1 MIKREMEVK
10 MSLEELRNLIDE
22 IDDSMIQLLE
32 RRLELVDAIKEEKR
46 LMNMAIEDV
55 NREKLILNRVN
66 ERILNHRHAEAVV
79 SIYKAIFDESK
90 KLQK

>member
-22 IDDSMIQLLE
+22 IDDSVIQLLE
-32 RRLELVDAIKEEKR
+32 KRLTLVDAIKEEKR

-55 NREKLILNRVN
+55 SREGLILNRVN
-66 ERILNHRHAEAVV
+66 ERIQNHRHADAVA